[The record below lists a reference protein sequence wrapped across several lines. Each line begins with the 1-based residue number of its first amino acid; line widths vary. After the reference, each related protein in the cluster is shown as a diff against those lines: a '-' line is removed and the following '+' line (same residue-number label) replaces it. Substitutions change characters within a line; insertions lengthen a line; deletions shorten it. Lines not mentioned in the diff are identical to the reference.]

1 MDDTAR
7 IILDDVSYLYGKG
20 ALQKQILFNIGTEIK
35 AGEIVILTGPSGSG
49 KTTLLTLIGALRS
62 AQQGSVKV
70 LGQELNNASEKALI
84 AVRRQIGYI
93 FQTHNL
99 LDSLTIHQNVQMA
112 LQLSGVRGAGAR
124 QSITDVLARV
134 GLAEH
139 EHKFPRELSGGQK
152 QRAGIAR
159 ALVNRP
165 KIVLAD
171 EPTASLDKQSGR
183 DVVELIQDL
192 AREDGAAVILV
203 THDNR
208 ILDVADR
215 ILHLEDGHMKS
226 LSEAVSEGTSRM
238 LNLLEKHD
246 PNSANYLATFS
257 FALARIAYADSEVT
271 DSERD
276 EMRRILH
283 EVAQLESAEVEFI
296 MELSM
301 MQKRAK
307 SGMDNRSS
315 NPALDDERSKHF
327 IESLYAI
334 AQADGKVSAEEIV
347 EIEAVAAEFGIKELI
362 PDSRLDDSRSED
374 SRSEDSQPEKSA

>member
-1 MDDTAR
+1 MEAASP
-7 IILDDVSYLYGKG
+7 IALDDVSYSFGKG
-20 ALQKQILFNIGTEIK
+20 ALEKQILFNISTQIK

-62 AQQGSVKV
+62 AQKGSVRV
-70 LGQELNNASEKALI
+70 LGQELLKARQRTLI
-84 AVRRQIGYI
+84 KVRRQIGYI
-93 FQTHNL
+93 FQSHNL
-99 LDSLTIHQNVQMA
+99 LDSLTVRQNVQMA
-112 LQLSGVRGAGAR
+112 LQLSRDKQRGDTDR
-124 QSITDVLARV
+124 ITDVLQRV
-134 GLAEH
+134 GMAEH
-139 EHKFPRELSGGQK
+139 ADKMPREISGGQK

-165 KIVLAD
+165 QIVLAD

-192 AREDGAAVILV
+192 AREDGSAVILV

-226 LSEAVSEGTSRM
+226 LSEFVSSGTSRM

-257 FALARIAYADSEVT
+257 FALARIAYADGKVSE
-271 DSERD
+271 SERE
-276 EMRRILH
+276 EMRRILN
-283 EVAQLESAEVEFI
+283 EVAKLDPPEVEFI
-296 MELSM
+296 LEMSM

-307 SGMDNRSS
+307 SGIDNRIS
-315 NPALDDERSKHF
+315 NPAFDDHRAEHF
-327 IESLYAI
+327 LESLYAI
-334 AQADGKVSAEEIV
+334 ANADGMATPEEIV
-347 EIEAVAAEFGIKELI
+347 EIKAIAAEFGLE
-362 PDSRLDDSRSED
+362 
-374 SRSEDSQPEKSA
+374 EKSSG

>member
-1 MDDTAR
+1 MESTAR
-7 IILDDVSYLYGKG
+7 IALEDVSYAYGKG
-20 ALQKQILFNIGTEIK
+20 ALEKQILFDIGTRIEG
-35 AGEIVILTGPSGSG
+35 GEIIILTGPSGSG

-62 AQQGSVKV
+62 AQKGSVKV
-70 LGQELNNASEKALI
+70 LGQELLKASEKSLI
-84 AVRRQIGYI
+84 KVRRQIGYI
-93 FQTHNL
+93 FQSHNL

-112 LQLSGVRGAGAR
+112 LQLGGIKGREAR
-124 QSITDVLARV
+124 DRIATVLQRV

-139 EHKFPRELSGGQK
+139 EHKFPGELSGGQK

-165 KIVLAD
+165 QIVLAD

-192 AREDGAAVILV
+192 AREDGSAVILV

-215 ILHLEDGHMKS
+215 ILHLEDGRMKS
-226 LSEAVSEGTSRM
+226 ISEVVSEGASRM

-246 PNSANYLATFS
+246 PQSANYLATFS
-257 FALARIAYADSEVT
+257 FALARVAYADSAIS

-283 EVAQLESAEVEFI
+283 EVAKLEPGEVEFI

-307 SGMDNRSS
+307 SGMDNRLMIPGFGEDRVEHFLSS
-315 NPALDDERSKHF
+315 LH
-327 IESLYAI
+327 AI
-334 AQADGKVSAEEIV
+334 AEADGITTSEELE
-347 EIEAVAAEFGIKELI
+347 EIEAIAAEFGLTQDQVSE
-362 PDSRLDDSRSED
+362 PD
-374 SRSEDSQPEKSA
+374 

>member
-1 MDDTAR
+1 MDAESR
-7 IILDDVSYLYGKG
+7 IDLKDVSYIYGKG
-20 ALQKQILFNIGTEIK
+20 ALQKQILFNITTQIR

-62 AQQGSVKV
+62 AQKGSVKV
-70 LGQELNNASEKALI
+70 LGQELNNASEKQLI
-84 AVRRQIGYI
+84 NVRRQIGYI

-112 LQLSGVRGAGAR
+112 LQLGGITGGDAR
-124 QSITDVLARV
+124 QRISAVLQRV
-134 GLAEH
+134 GLADH
-139 EHKFPRELSGGQK
+139 EHKFPSELSGGQK

-165 KIVLAD
+165 QIVLAD

-226 LSEAVSEGTSRM
+226 LSEAVTEGTSRM

-246 PNSANYLATFS
+246 PNSASYLASFA
-257 FALARIAYADSEVT
+257 FALARIAYADNEVS
-271 DSERD
+271 DSER
-276 EMRRILH
+276 EAMRRILH
-283 EVAQLESAEVEFI
+283 EVAQLEASEVDFI

-307 SGMDNRSS
+307 SGIGNQLTE
-315 NPALDDERSKHF
+315 PFFDDERGKHF
-327 IESLYAI
+327 LESLYAI
-334 AQADGKVSAEEIV
+334 AQADGIVSAEEVV
-347 EIEAVAAEFGIKELI
+347 EIEAIAAEYGLTAK
-362 PDSRLDDSRSED
+362 
-374 SRSEDSQPEKSA
+374 Q

>member
-1 MDDTAR
+1 MDAEAR
-7 IILDDVSYLYGKG
+7 IDLKDVSYMYGKG
-20 ALQKQILFNIGTEIK
+20 ALQKQILFNITTQIR

-70 LGQELNNASEKALI
+70 LGQELNNASEKQLI
-84 AVRRQIGYI
+84 NVRRQIGYI

-112 LQLSGVRGAGAR
+112 LQLVGIKGSDAR
-124 QSITDVLARV
+124 ERISAVLQRV

-139 EHKFPRELSGGQK
+139 EHKFPSELSGGQK

-165 KIVLAD
+165 QIVLAD

-246 PNSANYLATFS
+246 PNSASYLASFA
-257 FALARIAYADSEVT
+257 FALARIAYADNEVS

-283 EVAQLESAEVEFI
+283 EVAQLETSEVDFI

-307 SGMDNRSS
+307 SGMDN
-315 NPALDDERSKHF
+315 ALSEPFLDAQRGQHF
-327 IESLYAI
+327 MDSLYAI
-334 AQADGKVSAEEIV
+334 AQADGIVSAEEVV
-347 EIEAVAAEFGIKELI
+347 EIEAIASEFGLKA
-362 PDSRLDDSRSED
+362 R
-374 SRSEDSQPEKSA
+374 K

>member
-1 MDDTAR
+1 MAAETPIA
-7 IILDDVSYLYGKG
+7 LDGVSFSFGRG
-20 ALQKQILFNIGTEIK
+20 ALKKQILFDIATRIEG
-35 AGEIVILTGPSGSG
+35 GEIIILTGPSGSG

-70 LGQELNNASEKALI
+70 LGRQLLNASERALMK
-84 AVRRQIGYI
+84 VRRQIGYI

-112 LQLSGVRGAGAR
+112 LQLGGVRGREANDRIA
-124 QSITDVLARV
+124 TVLERV
-134 GLAEH
+134 GLSDH
-139 EHKFPRELSGGQK
+139 EHRYPRELSGGQK

-165 KIVLAD
+165 QIVLAD

-183 DVVELIQDL
+183 GVVDLIQDL
-192 AREDGAAVILV
+192 AREDGSAVILV

-215 ILHLEDGHMKS
+215 ILHLEDGRMKS
-226 LSEAVSEGTSRM
+226 LSEVVSEGTSRM

-246 PNSANYLATFS
+246 PNSANYLATFA
-257 FALARIAYADSEVT
+257 FALARVAYADSEVKQ
-271 DSERD
+271 SERD

-283 EVAQLESAEVEFI
+283 EVAKLEPGEVEFI

-301 MQKRAK
+301 MQKRARA
-307 SGMDNRSS
+307 GLDNRLK
-315 NPALDDERSKHF
+315 NPALDDERARHF
-327 IESLYAI
+327 LDSLYAM
-334 AQADGKVSAEEIV
+334 ARADGVTTSEEIV
-347 EIEAVAAEFGIKELI
+347 EIEAIATEFGLNALES
-362 PDSRLDDSRSED
+362 DMAQRAGES
-374 SRSEDSQPEKSA
+374 SAPSD

>member
-1 MDDTAR
+1 MESCAR
-7 IILDDVSYLYGKG
+7 IALENVSYMFGKG
-20 ALQKQILFNIGTEIK
+20 ALEKQVLFDIGTRIEG
-35 AGEIVILTGPSGSG
+35 GEIVILTGPSGSG

-62 AQQGSVKV
+62 AQKGSVNV
-70 LGQELNNASEKALI
+70 LGQELLNASERALI
-84 AVRRQIGYI
+84 TVRRQIGYI
-93 FQTHNL
+93 FQSHNL

-112 LQLSGVRGAGAR
+112 LQLN
-124 QSITDVLARV
+124 DVKGQEASDRIAAVLQRV
-134 GLAEH
+134 GLAEY
-139 EHKFPRELSGGQK
+139 EHKFPGELSGGQK

-165 KIVLAD
+165 QIILAD

-183 DVVELIQDL
+183 AVVELIQDL
-192 AREDGAAVILV
+192 AREDGSAVILV

-215 ILHLEDGHMKS
+215 ILHLEDGQIKS
-226 LSEAVSEGTSRM
+226 LSEVVSEGTSRM

-246 PNSANYLATFS
+246 PQSANYLATFS
-257 FALARIAYADSEVT
+257 FALARVAYADSEIS

-283 EVAQLESAEVEFI
+283 EVAKLEPGEVEFI

-307 SGMDNRSS
+307 SGMDNRLMI
-315 NPALDDERSKHF
+315 PAFGEDRAEHF
-327 IESLYAI
+327 LNSLHAI
-334 AQADGKVSAEEIV
+334 AQADGITSSEELA
-347 EIEAVAAEFGIKELI
+347 EIEAIATEFGLTRNGVSE
-362 PDSRLDDSRSED
+362 PD
-374 SRSEDSQPEKSA
+374 

>member
-1 MDDTAR
+1 MDGGER
-7 IILDDVSYLYGKG
+7 IALEDVSYSFGKG
-20 ALQKQILFNIGTEIK
+20 ALEKQILFDISTRIDG
-35 AGEIVILTGPSGSG
+35 GEIVILTGPSGSG

-62 AQQGSVKV
+62 AQKGGVKV
-70 LGQELNNASEKALI
+70 LGQELLNAKEKTLI
-84 AVRRQIGYI
+84 KVRRQIGYI
-93 FQTHNL
+93 FQSHNL

-112 LQLSGVRGAGAR
+112 LQLGGVKSRDGKDRIA
-124 QSITDVLARV
+124 TVLRRV
-134 GLAEH
+134 GLGEY
-139 EHKFPRELSGGQK
+139 EHKYPGELSGGQK

-165 KIVLAD
+165 QIVLAD
-171 EPTASLDKQSGR
+171 EPTASLDKRSGR

-192 AREDGAAVILV
+192 AREDGSAVILV

-226 LSEAVSEGTSRM
+226 LSEVVSEGASRM

-257 FALARIAYADSEVT
+257 FALARIAYADGEVS

-283 EVAQLESAEVEFI
+283 EVAKLETAEVEFI
-296 MELSM
+296 MEMSM
-301 MQKRAK
+301 MQKRAM
-307 SGMDNRSS
+307 SGMDNRIM
-315 NPALDDERSKHF
+315 NPAFDNDRAEHF
-327 IESLYAI
+327 LNSMYAI
-334 AQADGKVSAEEIV
+334 AQADGISTSEELI
-347 EIEAVAAEFGIKELI
+347 EIEAIAAEFGMT
-362 PDSRLDDSRSED
+362 PNGNSE
-374 SRSEDSQPEKSA
+374 SG

>member
-1 MDDTAR
+1 MDSNAP
-7 IILDDVSYLYGKG
+7 IALQNVSYTFGKG
-20 ALQKQILFNIGTEIK
+20 ALQKQILFDIDVVIE
-35 AGEIVILTGPSGSG
+35 AGKIVILTGPSGSG

-62 AQQGSVKV
+62 AQEGSVKV
-70 LGQELNNASEKALI
+70 LGMELNAAREKDLI
-84 AVRRQIGYI
+84 KVRQQIGYI

-99 LDSLTIHQNVQMA
+99 LDCLTIHQNVQMA
-112 LQLSGVRGAGAR
+112 QQLNGIKHRDGKERISA
-124 QSITDVLARV
+124 VLERV
-134 GLAEH
+134 GLGEH
-139 EHKFPRELSGGQK
+139 EHKYPSQLSGGQK

-165 KIVLAD
+165 SVILAD

-183 DVVELIQDL
+183 DVVDLIQDL

-208 ILDVADR
+208 ILDVADS

-246 PNSANYLATFS
+246 PDSASYLATFA
-257 FALARIAYADSEVT
+257 FALSRVAYADSVVT

-276 EMRRILH
+276 KMREILH
-283 EVAQLESAEVEFI
+283 EVAKLDPSEVEFI

-301 MQKRAK
+301 MQKRAH
-307 SGMDNRSS
+307 SGLNT
-315 NPALDDERSKHF
+315 PANSPDFDRERREQF
-327 IESLYAI
+327 INSLHAI
-334 AQADGKVSAEEIV
+334 AEADGNVSAEEVV
-347 EIEAVAAEFGIKELI
+347 EIQAIAHEFGVSS
-362 PDSRLDDSRSED
+362 SR
-374 SRSEDSQPEKSA
+374 

>member
-1 MDDTAR
+1 MEPAPR
-7 IILDDVSYLYGKG
+7 IALEDVSYSYGKG
-20 ALQKQILFNIGTEIK
+20 ALKKQILFDIGTRIDG
-35 AGEIVILTGPSGSG
+35 GEIVILTGPSGSG

-62 AQQGSVKV
+62 AQKGSVKV
-70 LGQELNNASEKALI
+70 LGQELLNAGEKDLI
-84 AVRRQIGYI
+84 RVRRKIGYI
-93 FQTHNL
+93 FQSHNL

-112 LQLSGVRGAGAR
+112 LQLGGIKAR
-124 QSITDVLARV
+124 EAKDRIATVLQRV

-139 EHKFPRELSGGQK
+139 EHKFPGELSGGQK

-165 KIVLAD
+165 EIVLAD

-183 DVVELIQDL
+183 DVVRLIEDL
-192 AREDGAAVILV
+192 AREDGSAVILV

-215 ILHLEDGHMKS
+215 ILHLEDGRMKS
-226 LSEAVSEGTSRM
+226 LSEVVSEGTSRM

-246 PNSANYLATFS
+246 PQSANYLATFS
-257 FALARIAYADSEVT
+257 FALARVAYADSEIT

-283 EVAQLESAEVEFI
+283 EVANLEPAEVEFI

-301 MQKRAK
+301 MQRRA
-307 SGMDNRSS
+307 SSSLENRSMD
-315 NPALDDERSKHF
+315 PALDKDRAEHF
-327 IESLYAI
+327 LNSLHAI
-334 AQADGKVSAEEIV
+334 AEADGITTREELEEISAIV
-347 EIEAVAAEFGIKELI
+347 AEFGLAGES
-362 PDSRLDDSRSED
+362 PD
-374 SRSEDSQPEKSA
+374 

>member
-1 MDDTAR
+1 MR
-7 IILDDVSYLYGKG
+7 RV
-20 ALQKQILFNIGTEIK
+20 E
-35 AGEIVILTGPSGSG
+35 
-49 KTTLLTLIGALRS
+49 
-62 AQQGSVKV
+62 V
-70 LGQELNNASEKALI
+70 LGQELNNASERALI
-84 AVRRQIGYI
+84 KVRRQIGYI

-99 LDSLTIHQNVQMA
+99 LDSLTIHQNVKMA
-112 LQLSGVRGAGAR
+112 VQLKRTRGAKAR
-124 QSITDVLARV
+124 ESISAVLARV

-139 EHKFPRELSGGQK
+139 EHKYPGQLSGGQK

-165 KIVLAD
+165 QIVLAD

-215 ILHLEDGHMKS
+215 ILHLEDGHIRS

-257 FALARIAYADSEVT
+257 FALARIAYADGEIT
-271 DSERD
+271 DGERD

-283 EVAQLESAEVEFI
+283 EIAKLDSAEVEFI

-301 MQKRAK
+301 MQKRVK
-307 SGMDNRSS
+307 SGLENRVS
-315 NPALDDERSKHF
+315 NPALDQERSKHF
-327 IESLYAI
+327 MESLYAI
-334 AQADGKVSAEEIV
+334 AQADGQVTPEEIV
-347 EIEAVAAEFGIKELI
+347 EIEAVAAEFGLSK
-362 PDSRLDDSRSED
+362 DGT
-374 SRSEDSQPEKSA
+374 